1 MCSRVYIVILFG
13 IILSPRPSDAEN
25 LNIFQDAEQF
35 FGNIFDN
42 LAKKS
47 AFINLYKSELAH
59 RLITLEQFNLSSEV
73 VSYAGRIGHIIKTLE
88 NSLKMLVSWTEEE
101 VSKYSWNPK
110 LKSDI
115 IKYNDLRELKPD
127 DKRLVDKPGYQLKI
141 MPNQSGVHLPVEV
154 YSGDP
159 TVFHTLRWTEVLD
172 TIFSTE
178 PNLHFTY
185 FASFT
190 GILRV
195 FPAFPWREQSVDM
208 FDVRRRSWYIQGSSV
223 PKDLFILL
231 DTSGSMTGQSL
242 KLANLSAQKL
252 IGALDVDDYFAVA
265 HFPGAKDHVAPMIV
279 TANNESEP
287 ICFNS
292 FVQATRR
299 NKLRLFYDLSTLK
312 ARGYSDFP
320 ASLKF
325 AYEIFRNLTGSAR
338 GDRGKE
344 LRNKILVL
352 MTDNAFVFDE
362 SVLSQLKQ
370 QKSNITTFIYS
381 LGEPVGATYEHT
393 MKACATNDY
402 YQYLPTVGAVS
413 NLMKDF
419 HDKSTLIRFG
429 PKGSPLPTEVILH
442 GASDVLH
449 TNQYKG
455 TGLMVSIS
463 MPVYNRTKK
472 LQFLGLMGTEL
483 PIDLMMY
490 GLPQSKLYPVGYAFV
505 VNTNGY
511 LVFHPSLIPEY
522 TWLDDSPYLD
532 FLDVELNVYGS
543 KTLIRK
549 KLIDNVRGTERIID
563 FIKVSDNIHTYV
575 KPRLYSFTR
584 LPNTDFS
591 VAFVIP
597 TDQQLFSYIPKSLK
611 FTISKDD
618 SNNYLINDV
627 IIENLIKKARIT
639 LPWNALDVYTKT
651 NYHVF
656 NMETDDQY
664 TIHHTD
670 DDYDDEMKDEIQVD
684 DEEITNKETMI
695 GDIEQQSNVSI
706 SSENETMTSLPP
718 SSSSSSSL
726 FNNTFCAN
734 DTDCSIETSSLLKK
748 RYIRSILPYNK
759 NNDNNSL
766 NGDTSAVLETIPT
779 NTVKPSVHSSLPV
792 EQTVGITTLQYSKFA
807 VSPSTASEIDYMFQT
822 NSNFNESV
830 QTMSLEQTPTIDTT
844 SANTESL
851 IDEVDKSSMESDS
864 SLSSSTTTTRT
875 TTTTTT
881 TSASPN
887 DNLVGE
893 STLEM
898 ITDKVKIDDNSE
910 DSAKWNQLINEQKD
924 DIKRFLEK
932 MQNINSNQSDLLSQ
946 ILLEIIIA
954 EKDVAEAADS
964 IKLTSPVRSRT
975 IALNTGLIWTIPVNT
990 NEQFYNELK
999 HWPNSPIFQRVYDS
1013 HSLIF
1018 WVPLRTSEASIK
1030 SVDKSF
1036 STGENDDFVIQTDTS
1051 VINNENANIMMEQI
1065 NDNLLQTT
1073 SNPIIDTVVNEKH
1086 MNQTDSDRKNS
1097 GILNDV
1103 ANNNNKHVIIEI
1115 DELFEES
1122 SETSVNEDEAFE
1134 EIQSKNQTIDNNS
1147 QNNTPLPVTI
1157 FTPITLTQGQN
1168 TYKAGVMGIT
1178 LEPDYLSEQMNMIP
1192 ECSIKQANKL
1202 CYILEDAANIIAV
1215 NNKSLYYQIGQFLG
1229 YIDPDL
1235 MNALLQNHVYGVLK
1249 DYDFEGTCYPSEDKL
1264 ETASPGIHPIPSI
1277 LMYTQRIFNLRIW
1290 FDWLLTV
1297 GSVSVFIT
1305 RAFIIGAITAIVS
1318 GDPNDDVDP
1327 QNKPYQCI
1335 EIIHRYYSL
1344 NSELYD
1350 TRNSPINVGFNHVF
1364 QGFVSCSQQRN
1375 RDWSVRP
1382 ISGTN
1387 LLLIITD
1394 PIFDECK
1401 KKAFSERLYR
1411 DPVKDSGPDVC
1422 EASRN
1427 PRYRRQSQKWILLT
1441 NEEEI
1446 TKHCSRAY
1454 KLKMITNLVSMLL
1467 IVSSIKSIN

>member
-1 MCSRVYIVILFG
+1 
-13 IILSPRPSDAEN
+13 
-25 LNIFQDAEQF
+25 
-35 FGNIFDN
+35 
-42 LAKKS
+42 
-47 AFINLYKSELAH
+47 
-59 RLITLEQFNLSSEV
+59 
-73 VSYAGRIGHIIKTLE
+73 
-88 NSLKMLVSWTEEE
+88 MLVSWTEEE

-127 DKRLVDKPGYQLKI
+127 DKRLVDIPGYQLKI

-154 YSGDP
+154 YGGDP

-252 IGALDVDDYFAVA
+252 IGALGVDDYFVVA

-381 LGEPVGATYEHT
+381 LGEPVGAAYEHT

-419 HDKSTLIRFG
+419 HDKSTQIRFG

-543 KTLIRK
+543 KTLVRK
-549 KLIDNVRGTERIID
+549 KLIDNVRGSERIID

-591 VAFVIP
+591 VAFVTP
-597 TDQQLFSYIPKSLK
+597 TDQQLYSNIPKSLK
-611 FTISKDD
+611 FAIGKDD
-618 SNNYLINDV
+618 SGNYLIDDV
-627 IIENLIKKARIT
+627 LIEKLIKKARII
-639 LPWNALDVYTKT
+639 LPWKALDVYTKT

-656 NMETDDQY
+656 SMETDDQHAL
-664 TIHHTD
+664 HHTD
-670 DDYDDEMKDEIQVD
+670 DDDDETKDEVPVD
-684 DEEITNKETMI
+684 DEENTNKETMI
-695 GDIEQQSNVSI
+695 EDIEQQSNASVSL
-706 SSENETMTSLPP
+706 ENETMISSL
-718 SSSSSSSL
+718 SL

-734 DTDCSIETSSLLKK
+734 DTNCSLETSSLLKK
-748 RYIRSILPYNK
+748 RYIRSILPYNQ
-759 NNDNNSL
+759 NDANHDL
-766 NGDTSAVLETIPT
+766 VGDTSVVLGTTPT
-779 NTVKPSVHSSLPV
+779 DIEKPSVPSSLPI
-792 EQTVGITTLQYSKFA
+792 EQTVGTTTLQYSKFA
-807 VSPSTASEIDYMFQT
+807 VSLSTASETDDMFQT
-822 NSNFNESV
+822 TSDFDELV
-830 QTMSLEQTPTIDTT
+830 QTMSSDQTPTIDAT
-844 SANTESL
+844 SANIESL
-851 IDEVDKSSMESDS
+851 IDEVDRQSMESDS
-864 SLSSSTTTTRT
+864 SSSSSTI
-875 TTTTTT
+875 TTT
-881 TSASPN
+881 TSTTTAFTN
-887 DNLVGE
+887 DDLIGD
-893 STLEM
+893 STLDM
-898 ITDKVKIDDNSE
+898 ITDKANVDDNSE
-910 DSAKWNQLINEQKD
+910 GSAKWNQLINEQED
-924 DIKRFLEK
+924 EIKNFLEK
-932 MQNINSNQSDLLSQ
+932 IQNINSNQSELLSQ

-954 EKDVAEAADS
+954 EKDVAKAADS

-999 HWPNSPIFQRVYDS
+999 YWPNSPIFQRVYDS

-1018 WVPLRTSEASIK
+1018 WVPLRTSEATTK
-1030 SVDKSF
+1030 PVDKSF
-1036 STGENDDFVIQTDTS
+1036 SSGENDESSIPTDTS
-1051 VINNENANIMMEQI
+1051 AINDENTNIMMEQI
-1065 NDNLLQTT
+1065 SDNLLQTM
-1073 SNPIIDTVVNEKH
+1073 SNPIIDTSVKDKHTNE
-1086 MNQTDSDRKNS
+1086 TDSDGKNS
-1097 GILNDV
+1097 DIPNDV
-1103 ANNNNKHVIIEI
+1103 SNNNDKHVIIEI

-1122 SETSVNEDEAFE
+1122 SETPVNEDETFE
-1134 EIQSKNQTIDNNS
+1134 KIQSKNQTIDNNGR
-1147 QNNTPLPVTI
+1147 NNTPLPVTI

-1168 TYKAGVMGIT
+1168 AYKAGVMGIT
-1178 LEPDYLSEQMNMIP
+1178 LEPDYLSEQLNMIP

-1229 YIDPDL
+1229 YVDPDL

-1264 ETASPGIHPIPSI
+1264 ETTSPGIHPIPSI
-1277 LMYTQRIFNLRIW
+1277 LMYTQIIFNLRMW
-1290 FDWLLTV
+1290 FDWLLTL

-1305 RAFIIGAITAIVS
+1305 RAFITGMIAIIVS
-1318 GDPNDDVDP
+1318 GEPNDDTDP

-1335 EIIHRYYSL
+1335 ELIHRYYSL

-1364 QGFVSCSQQRN
+1364 QGFISCSQQRN
-1375 RDWSVRP
+1375 RDWSVRS

-1401 KKAFSERLYR
+1401 KKAFNERLYR
-1411 DPVKDSGPDVC
+1411 DPVKDAGPDVC

-1427 PRYRRQSQKWILLT
+1427 PRYRRQSHKWTLAPNDQET
-1441 NEEEI
+1441 H
-1446 TKHCSRAY
+1446 KQCSRTY
-1454 KLKMITNLVSMLL
+1454 KLTTTANLMTTLL
-1467 IVSSIKSIN
+1467 IITLRSLLN